1 MIPAITDNILNSP
14 GSNLRNFTKE
24 KIDVVNIGL
33 GGFIR
38 RVYSIG

>member
-1 MIPAITDNILNSP
+1 MIPAVTDNILNSP

-24 KIDVVNIGL
+24 KIDLVNVGL
-33 GGFIR
+33 GGFMI